1 MYSII
6 CTNYTL
12 QVSEVCPGEY
22 PITTDILI
30 TDSTDDATIQNITD
44 AMLMIGSQDSYILTT
59 VDNITLQSDMR
70 YTIQVSFS
78 NLDGEFNI
86 TSSAHFSK

>member
-6 CTNYTL
+6 YTNYTL

-30 TDSTDDATIQNITD
+30 THSTDATIIQNIND
-44 AMLMIGSQDSYILTT
+44 VMLMEGSQDNILTT

-70 YTIQVSFS
+70 YTIQMSFS

-86 TSSAHFSK
+86 TSSTNFSK

>member
-1 MYSII
+1 MYS
-6 CTNYTL
+6 TNYTL

-22 PITTDILI
+22 PTTTDILI
-30 TDSTDDATIQNITD
+30 TDSTDDATIQNNTD
-44 AMLMIGSQDSYILTT
+44 AMLMIGSQDNYILTT
-59 VDNITLQSDMR
+59 VYNITLQSDMR